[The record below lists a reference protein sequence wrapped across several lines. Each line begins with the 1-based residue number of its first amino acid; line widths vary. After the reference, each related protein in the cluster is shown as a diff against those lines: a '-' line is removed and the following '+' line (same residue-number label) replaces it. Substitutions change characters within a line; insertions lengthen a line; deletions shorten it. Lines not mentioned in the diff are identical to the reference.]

1 MSLLYAVIF
10 RAEAWRLFRG
20 EAEIASFSRPDLAA
34 DAARHLAQTLSAS
47 GFGVELV
54 VQDSFGELRTE
65 RFAPRDHS
73 VPAPDALEVG
83 PGEDAWRAEPP
94 TVSVH

>member
-10 RAEAWRLFRG
+10 RAEAWRLLRG
-20 EAEIASFSRPDLAA
+20 ESEIASFSRPDLAA

-65 RFAPRDHS
+65 RFAAREPLGS
-73 VPAPDALEVG
+73 EPKPGQAG
-83 PGEDAWRAEPP
+83 PGADAWFADPP
-94 TVSVH
+94 SPSLH

>member
-20 EAEIASFSRPDLAA
+20 EAEIASFSRSDLAA
-34 DAARHLAQTLSAS
+34 DAARHLAETLSAS

-65 RFAPRDHS
+65 RFAARDHLTIPPMS
-73 VPAPDALEVG
+73 LDDAA
-83 PGEDAWRAEPP
+83 DAWFAEPP
-94 TVSVH
+94 SPSVH